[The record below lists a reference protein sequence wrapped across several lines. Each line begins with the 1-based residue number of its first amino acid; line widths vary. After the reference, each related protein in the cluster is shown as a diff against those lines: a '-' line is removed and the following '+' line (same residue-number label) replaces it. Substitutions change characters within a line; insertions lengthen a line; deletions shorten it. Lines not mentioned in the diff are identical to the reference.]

1 MASPRSAPR
10 LNWRQVAAAAVPL
23 LLVVALVAALPHL
36 APLIARPT
44 PSPSASSG
52 VLGQSITGP
61 LPTPPAA
68 SPIILQAGGPLARG
82 TSGDAVRMLQS
93 RLRQLGY
100 FTYPQDTG
108 YFGDATYGAVFT
120 FQAGH
125 GLPATGVADAATID
139 ALNACDLSCAFTPPA
154 A

>member
-1 MASPRSAPR
+1 
-10 LNWRQVAAAAVPL
+10 
-23 LLVVALVAALPHL
+23 LPYL
-36 APLIARPT
+36 APLISRPS

-52 VLGQSITGP
+52 VLGQSVSGP
-61 LPTPPAA
+61 RPTPPAA
-68 SPIILQAGGPLARG
+68 SPIILRAGGPLARG

-120 FQAGH
+120 FQAAH
-125 GLPATGVADAATID
+125 GLPASGVADAATID

-154 A
+154 G

>member
-1 MASPRSAPR
+1 VASPRSAPR

-82 TSGDAVRMLQS
+82 TSGDAVRTLQS

-120 FQAGH
+120 FQAAH
-125 GLPATGVADAATID
+125 GLPATGIADAATIGT
-139 ALNACDLSCAFTPPA
+139 LNACDLSCAFTPPA